1 MFLSMEGFNSRL
13 NTTGKLV
20 NQKIK
25 SEENVWNRTLK
36 GWKTEKIIYTISRL
50 IGRKGQ
56 SNIIVFTED
65 RMEEQQYIRTFS
77 KTADT

>member
-36 GWKTEKIIYTISRL
+36 DK
-50 IGRKGQ
+50 
-56 SNIIVFTED
+56 
-65 RMEEQQYIRTFS
+65 RMENRENNIHDIKTYRKKRS
-77 KTADT
+77 K